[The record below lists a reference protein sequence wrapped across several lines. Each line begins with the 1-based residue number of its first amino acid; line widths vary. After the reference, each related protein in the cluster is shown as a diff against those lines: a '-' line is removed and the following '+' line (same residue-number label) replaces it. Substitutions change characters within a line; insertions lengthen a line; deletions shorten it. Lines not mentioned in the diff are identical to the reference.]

1 MTNAG
6 DSFCNSY
13 IYHLVG
19 LHISD
24 IGKVISSLL
33 QSLSSLLLLSQC
45 PLTAAMHFTTLE
57 YIFANVSY
65 GFLTVNSNTANF
77 DKKKFFLRH
86 PVVVEV
92 TMNMAK

>member
-1 MTNAG
+1 MILPIRAPGRAG
-6 DSFCNSY
+6 ILFPSMAA
-13 IYHLVG
+13 
-19 LHISD
+19 
-24 IGKVISSLL
+24 LL
-33 QSLSSLLLLSQC
+33 RCSKIPILL
-45 PLTAAMHFTTLE
+45 HFTTLE